1 MSQRGPEPRL
11 PRVVRPYVLTGG
23 RTRPT
28 GPTLPLDTTIRTAVT
43 EVSATPRP
51 DTPEA
56 ERIVELCHTPT
67 SLAELAGRLTI
78 PVGVVRVLV
87 GDLAEAGTL
96 IVDPPPPPGVATDV
110 ALLEK
115 LLDGIR
121 AL

>member
-1 MSQRGPEPRL
+1 MSVGGPEPRF

-28 GPTLPLDTTIRTAVT
+28 GPTLALDTTIRTPVTAVSGPT
-43 EVSATPRP
+43 RP

-56 ERIVELCHTPT
+56 ARIVELCHTPT
-67 SLAELAGRLTI
+67 SLAELAGRLTVPI
-78 PVGVVRVLV
+78 GVVRVLV
-87 GDLAEAGTL
+87 GDLAAAGTVT
-96 IVDPPPPPGVATDV
+96 VDPPTPPGVATDV

>member
-1 MSQRGPEPRL
+1 MTARGPEPRL

-28 GPTLPLDTTIRTAVT
+28 GPTLALDTTIRTTVT
-43 EVSATPRP
+43 DVTAPPRP

-56 ERIVELCHTPT
+56 ARIVELCHTPT
-67 SLAELAGRLTI
+67 SLAELAGRITI

-87 GDLAEAGTL
+87 GDLAANGT
-96 IVDPPPPPGVATDV
+96 ITVDPPTPPGVATDV

>member
-1 MSQRGPEPRL
+1 MTARGPEPRL

-28 GPTLPLDTTIRTAVT
+28 GPTLALDTTIRTAVT
-43 EVSATPRP
+43 EVSAPPRP

-87 GDLAEAGTL
+87 GDLAGAGTL
-96 IVDPPPPPGVATDV
+96 IVDPPTPGVATDV
-110 ALLEK
+110 GLLEK

>member
-1 MSQRGPEPRL
+1 MSPGGPDPRL

-23 RTRPT
+23 RTRPR
-28 GPTLPLDTTIRTAVT
+28 GPTLALETTIRTTVT
-43 EVSATPRP
+43 PTTAEPRP

-56 ERIVELCHTPT
+56 DRIVELCQTPT
-67 SLAELAGRLTI
+67 SLAELAGRLAL

-87 GDLAEAGTL
+87 GDLAATGTVT
-96 IVDPPPPPGVATDV
+96 VDPPTPAGVATDV

>member
-1 MSQRGPEPRL
+1 MTTPGPEPRL

-23 RTRPT
+23 RTKPA
-28 GPTLPLDTTIRTAVT
+28 GPTLAFDATVRT
-43 EVSATPRP
+43 TPRAASRPGP

-56 ERIVELCHTPT
+56 TRILELCEAPT
-67 SLAELAGRLTI
+67 SLAELAGRLTL

-87 GDLAEAGTL
+87 GDLRALGAVAIQQPVPDT
-96 IVDPPPPPGVATDV
+96 ATD
-110 ALLEK
+110 ARLLER